1 MTFPSFR
8 PHPLPAHLAHVIR
21 VLSASALMLVAT
33 HDVFAQAETSPPQRI
48 QLSGYIRHA
57 ESRELIRYA
66 LVGADGSTARSQS
79 NVDGFYFLNLAP
91 GAHRILV
98 RAIGFAP
105 LDTTITL
112 TASTTADFLLVPRAV
127 QLQAVEVNAD
137 KQRSDVDPKAPEMSI
152 ARLDLQTIR
161 QAPAALGEVDPIRS
175 LTLLPGVSRSSDFS
189 TAFSVRGG
197 TNDQNLIL
205 LDEAT
210 IYNPA
215 HVLGFLSVFNADAVA
230 DVTLYKGAIPA
241 RFGGRLSSVLDARQR
256 EGNANEFTG
265 TASIGLLASRLL
277 VEGPIAG
284 KRGSWLIAARRSYA
298 DLFLKIAP
306 DTSVR
311 DSRAY
316 FYDLNAKT
324 NFKLGKTGTLMAS
337 AYMGR
342 DLFSPSADFEAGWGN
357 LSGTLRW
364 NHIFKNRLFSKVSV
378 TTGTYDYLLGFTVL
392 DGSVDWT
399 SRILSKE
406 LRVDESYHF
415 SERNVVEFGAELA
428 TQSMR
433 PGDLEPADTTKLLP
447 VRVSKRQGMSMALH
461 ASHVVDLGERV
472 SLRYGVRYSAFARR
486 APGMTYQYEGGQP
499 TRWNPA
505 LSRYESGI
513 VVDSTLDTSGTIAD
527 FGGLEPR
534 ASLRFGLTPT
544 SSLKASYA
552 RTRQYL
558 LLATRT
564 NSPTP
569 LDVWEPVGPWI
580 KPQVADQGALGYV
593 TTLKD
598 GAYEASAEVYYKRSY
613 NVLDFVDGS
622 DVILNPQIESALLQ
636 GIGRSY
642 GLELFVRKQLGNV
655 TGWVSYT
662 LSRAETR
669 FRAGPG
675 AGIND
680 GEWFA
685 APTDKTHD
693 LSVIAVRPLW
703 KRWTFGSTFTLATGL
718 PTTYPVSRYVVDDYV
733 VPEYGKRNANRL
745 PMYHRLDLSLT
756 RTGRRHELQFGV
768 FNAYN
773 RFNAQSMSFRQ
784 VEDDRSRT
792 EAVQLS
798 VFGIVPSISWT
809 IRF

>member
-1 MTFPSFR
+1 MPTVRVPR
-8 PHPLPAHLAHVIR
+8 LVQVLGALTATLA
-21 VLSASALMLVAT
+21 LSAPTVA
-33 HDVFAQAETSPPQRI
+33 HAQDTAPTRV

-66 LVGADGSTARSQS
+66 LVGADDNAARSQS
-79 NVDGFYFLNLAP
+79 NADGFYFLSLPP
-91 GAHRILV
+91 GQHRITV
-98 RAIGFAP
+98 RAIGFVP

-112 TASTTADFLLVPRAV
+112 LASTTADFALVARAV
-127 QLQAVEVNAD
+127 ELQAVTVNAD
-137 KQRSDVDPKAPEMSI
+137 AERSDVDPKTPDMSL

-215 HVLGFLSVFNADAVA
+215 HVLGFLSVFNSDAIADL
-230 DVTLYKGAIPA
+230 TLYKGGIPA

-256 EGNANEFTG
+256 EGNANKFTG
-265 TASIGLLASRLL
+265 TGSIGLLASRLL
-277 VEGPIAG
+277 LEGPIAG
-284 KRGSWLIAARRSYA
+284 KRGSFLVAARRSYA
-298 DLFLKIAP
+298 DVFLKLAP
-306 DTSVR
+306 DSSVR

-324 NFKLGKTGTLMAS
+324 NFKLGTAGTLMAS

-342 DLFSPSADFEAGWGN
+342 DLFSPSVDFEAGWGN

-364 NHIFKNRLFSKVSV
+364 NHIFRNRLFSKVSV

-399 SRILSKE
+399 SRILSRE
-406 LRVDESYHF
+406 LRVDESWHF
-415 SERNVVEFGAELA
+415 SERNVVEFGAEVA

-461 ASHVVDLGERV
+461 ASHVIDLGDRV
-472 SLRYGVRYSAFARR
+472 SLRYGVRYSSFARR
-486 APGMTYQYEGGQP
+486 APGVTYQYVGGQP

-505 LSRYESGI
+505 LNRYESGTVI
-513 VVDSTLDTSGTIAD
+513 DSTFETSGTIAS

-593 TTLKD
+593 TTAGG
-598 GAYEASAEVYYKRSY
+598 GAYEASAEAYYKRSY

-642 GLELFVRKQLGNV
+642 GLELFVRKQAGDL

-662 LSRAETR
+662 LSRAQTR
-669 FRAGPG
+669 FRAAPG
-675 AGIND
+675 SGIND
-680 GEWFA
+680 GDWFA

-693 LSVIAVRPLW
+693 LAIVAVRPVW
-703 KRWTFGSTFTLATGL
+703 TRWTFGSTFTLASGL
-718 PTTYPVSRYVVDDYV
+718 PATYPVSRYVLDDYV
-733 VPEYGKRNANRL
+733 VPEYGRRNANRL
-745 PMYHRLDLSLT
+745 PVYHRLDLSLT
-756 RTGRRHELQFGV
+756 RTGKRHEVQFGV

-784 VEDDRSRT
+784 VEADRTRT

-809 IRF
+809 FRF